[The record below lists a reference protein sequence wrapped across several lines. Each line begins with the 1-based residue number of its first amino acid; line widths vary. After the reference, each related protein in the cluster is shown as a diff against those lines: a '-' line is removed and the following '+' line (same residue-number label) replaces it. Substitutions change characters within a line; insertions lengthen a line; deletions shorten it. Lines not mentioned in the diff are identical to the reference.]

1 MQISDIAAL
10 SLNSPQA
17 PSGASGGP
25 DGSSFQDLLSQLNAY
40 AGSNPG
46 QGMFNAI
53 LGQLGITPQQLAQMT
68 PADREKILEKVRDL
82 MKKEMQAQQQ
92 VQQQDPSVQL
102 LQVQE
107 QGLQAGLQSG
117 MQSGTQ
123 SDTSSSSSSHKH
135 GGIDIPL

>member
-1 MQISDIAAL
+1 MQISENAAL

-17 PSGASGGP
+17 PSGASGGTG
-25 DGSSFQDLLSQLNAY
+25 GSSFQDLLSQLNAY

-68 PADREKILEKVRDL
+68 PEDREKILEKVRDL

-92 VQQQDPSVQL
+92 VQQQDPSMQL
-102 LQVQE
+102 MQMQQ

-117 MQSGTQ
+117 MQS
-123 SDTSSSSSSHKH
+123 DTSSSSSSSHRH
-135 GGIDIPL
+135 NAIDAAL